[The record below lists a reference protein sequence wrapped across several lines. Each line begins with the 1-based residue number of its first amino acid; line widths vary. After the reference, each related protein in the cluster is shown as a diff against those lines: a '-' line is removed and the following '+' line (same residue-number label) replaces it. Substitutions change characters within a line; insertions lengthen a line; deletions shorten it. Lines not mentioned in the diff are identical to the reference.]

1 MDELT
6 PSGDPREDI
15 ARLEEHIEEL
25 EARLENCRKFAAASR
40 FAMALGAVL
49 LLGLLF
55 GVIPFDELALV
66 GGMASGLGGVVMLG
80 SNNSTAKVAAAELA
94 EANAARAEPQP
105 AGPRQ
110 DAVQL
115 PGHAVRRTPEQAR

>member
-1 MDELT
+1 MVYDPAMDELT

-25 EARLENCRKFAAASR
+25 EARLESCRKFAAASR

-55 GVIPFDELALV
+55 GIIPFDELALV

-80 SNNSTAKVAAAELA
+80 SNNSTAKAASAELA
-94 EANAARAEPQP
+94 GANAARAALIGRIELRVVESPP
-105 AGPRQ
+105 T
-110 DAVQL
+110 L
-115 PGHAVRRTPEQAR
+115 H

>member
-1 MDELT
+1 MIPDMDELT

-55 GVIPFDELALV
+55 GIIPFDELALV
-66 GGMASGLGGVVMLG
+66 GGMASALGGVVMLG
-80 SNNSTAKVAAAELA
+80 SNNSTAKAAAAELA
-94 EANAARAEPQP
+94 DAEAARAALIGRIELRVVESPP
-105 AGPRQ
+105 TF
-110 DAVQL
+110 
-115 PGHAVRRTPEQAR
+115 H

>member
-1 MDELT
+1 MVYDPAMDELT

-55 GVIPFDELALV
+55 GIIPFDELALV

-80 SNNSTAKVAAAELA
+80 SNNSTAKAASSELA
-94 EANAARAEPQP
+94 EANAARAALIGRIELRVVESPP
-105 AGPRQ
+105 T
-110 DAVQL
+110 L
-115 PGHAVRRTPEQAR
+115 H